1 MAEEPLR
8 RRLRARAL
16 GLASRASGVVPRPA
30 ALGGLQGLAW
40 LSRFTRFEERTRR
53 NLELALGDERSE
65 EELARI
71 AAGVRTHTARLA
83 YEWLRLASMR
93 DEDELH
99 HFLDGTVEVDG
110 SIAMLEQVLDGG
122 RGALLVTAHLGNWE
136 LLAAAVRRQGI
147 EGAVVGLEKH
157 RDPTA
162 RWLVDLR
169 RRYGVETIPQH
180 SHPRQLVRALE
191 GGRVLG
197 VLCDL
202 EVRRLAG
209 EFLPFF
215 GRPALTM
222 TAPAALARARRVPL
236 VPVRCV
242 LPEPGAPRYRVL
254 FEPPLEYDLQ
264 IPRREATRSLML
276 RVNELFEGWIR
287 ETPEQWAWHQ
297 HRWRTA
303 PGGVTATPLHGRV

>member
-1 MAEEPLR
+1 M
-8 RRLRARAL
+8 
-16 GLASRASGVVPRPA
+16 
-30 ALGGLQGLAW
+30 
-40 LSRFTRFEERTRR
+40 
-53 NLELALGDERSE
+53 
-65 EELARI
+65 
-71 AAGVRTHTARLA
+71 
-83 YEWLRLASMR
+83 
-93 DEDELH
+93 
-99 HFLDGTVEVDG
+99 
-110 SIAMLEQVLDGG
+110 
-122 RGALLVTAHLGNWE
+122 
-136 LLAAAVRRQGI
+136 
-147 EGAVVGLEKH
+147 
-157 RDPTA
+157 
-162 RWLVDLR
+162 
-169 RRYGVETIPQH
+169 ETIPQH

-264 IPRREATRSLML
+264 RPRREATRSLML
-276 RVNELFEGWIR
+276 QVNELFEGWIR
-287 ETPEQWAWHQ
+287 EDPEQWAWHQ
-297 HRWRTA
+297 QRWRTA
-303 PGGVTATPLHGRV
+303 PGGVTTTPLHGRV